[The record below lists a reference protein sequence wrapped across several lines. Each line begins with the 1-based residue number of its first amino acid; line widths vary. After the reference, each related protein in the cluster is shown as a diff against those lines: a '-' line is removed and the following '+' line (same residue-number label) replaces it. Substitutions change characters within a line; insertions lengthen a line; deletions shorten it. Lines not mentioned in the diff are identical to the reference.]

1 MYADKTAPLLW
12 PFRKFY
18 EVQKANNDL
27 IQQIE
32 KMLYEYI
39 RASSTKRLISVV
51 SYIRCLLF
59 LSVYFWP
66 SKSLRDDINEEW
78 ELEKKWT

>member
-1 MYADKTAPLLW
+1 MYVDKTASLLW

-51 SYIRCLLF
+51 SYIWMCLLF
-59 LSVYFWP
+59 LSFSFWP
-66 SKSLRDDINEEW
+66 SKSSLRDDINEEW
-78 ELEKKWT
+78 ELEKK